1 MEGPLV
7 SDTTEL
13 LSGAGSA
20 SEDSPIGHPATD
32 SADGARRSS
41 GRSGGDLS
49 KLRVSD
55 LQGLAQQLGIPVT
68 ARMRKGDLVAAIQE
82 RQGAGRSTPAREDR
96 STTSR
101 SQKSATRVAPAG
113 AGAPRPLNQDAMEA
127 DTSIRSGIGDAA
139 TRSAGLGAAPTS
151 ASAGQAGIGED
162 RPAAAAVQQPAR
174 AAQTVGA
181 EPGLETP
188 GQGGSQD
195 GRRGDR
201 RRNGR
206 RDDQGGN
213 GRDQRRDGR
222 EPAAANRGQ
231 NAQNGQNAPGG
242 NGRDDDEDGQGRR
255 RGRDRFRN
263 RNRRRGDRQGGEPE
277 TVIAEDDVL
286 IPIAGILDVLE
297 TVSYTHL
304 TLPTI
309 LLV

>member
-101 SQKSATRVAPAG
+101 SQK
-113 AGAPRPLNQDAMEA
+113 
-127 DTSIRSGIGDAA
+127 
-139 TRSAGLGAAPTS
+139 
-151 ASAGQAGIGED
+151 
-162 RPAAAAVQQPAR
+162 
-174 AAQTVGA
+174 
-181 EPGLETP
+181 
-188 GQGGSQD
+188 
-195 GRRGDR
+195 
-201 RRNGR
+201 
-206 RDDQGGN
+206 
-213 GRDQRRDGR
+213 
-222 EPAAANRGQ
+222 
-231 NAQNGQNAPGG
+231 
-242 NGRDDDEDGQGRR
+242 
-255 RGRDRFRN
+255 
-263 RNRRRGDRQGGEPE
+263 
-277 TVIAEDDVL
+277 
-286 IPIAGILDVLE
+286 
-297 TVSYTHL
+297 
-304 TLPTI
+304 
-309 LLV
+309 

>member
-1 MEGPLV
+1 MSGSRGRCESGLAPRNRVEKTPRRPRIIMEGPLV

-82 RQGAGRSTPAREDR
+82 RQGGGRSATAK
-96 STTSR
+96 TSEE
-101 SQKSATRVAPAG
+101 SATRVASAG

-127 DTSIRSGIGDAA
+127 DRSVRSGIGDAA
-139 TRSAGLGAAPTS
+139 TRSAGIGAAPTS

-162 RPAAAAVQQPAR
+162 RPAAAAVQPPAP
-174 AAQTVGA
+174 AQTAGA
-181 EPGLETP
+181 EPGLDTP
-188 GQGGSQD
+188 GQGGGQD

-222 EPAAANRGQ
+222 EPAAAS
-231 NAQNGQNAPGG
+231 
-242 NGRDDDEDGQGRR
+242 RR
-255 RGRDRFRN
+255 R
-263 RNRRRGDRQGGEPE
+263 
-277 TVIAEDDVL
+277 
-286 IPIAGILDVLE
+286 
-297 TVSYTHL
+297 
-304 TLPTI
+304 
-309 LLV
+309 